1 MERASGRA
9 LPRVALVVLWRS
21 RAAFELKA
29 AGLACGALLATPYVY
44 MYDLVVLAVAVAFL
58 LRDALQRGFSS
69 FDGAALIAAAALILV
84 YPYVPTQVGLA
95 ATLIV
100 SALTAFRAC
109 CIATQSAP
117 D

>member
-1 MERASGRA
+1 
-9 LPRVALVVLWRS
+9 
-21 RAAFELKA
+21 
-29 AGLACGALLATPYVY
+29 

-69 FDGAALIAAAALILV
+69 FDGAALVAAAALILV
-84 YPYVPTQVGLA
+84 YPYAPTQVGLV

-100 SALTAFRAC
+100 AALTAFRAC